1 MCDRSCKM
9 ENTQKK
15 IRSQSVQFLFTMLLF
30 FALAICALFTI
41 LFGAQVYQHIT
52 DRMEQNFTGTTAL
65 SYVANKV
72 RQGDENGAISV
83 VEIEGTSV
91 LKINQ
96 TYGDQIYSTLI
107 YYRDGQIK
115 ELFSQEDSGLTLN
128 DGMDIMKS
136 DGLTFKQVGEN
147 LLQVETLGDNG
158 GTMLLALRS
167 EEVGS

>member
-1 MCDRSCKM
+1 MEKNQKRS
-9 ENTQKK
+9 
-15 IRSQSVQFLFTMLLF
+15 RSQSVQFLFTMLLF

-72 RQGDENGAISV
+72 RQGDETGTVSV
-83 VEIEGTSV
+83 VEMEGTSV

-96 TYGDQIYSTLI
+96 TYGNQIYSTLI
-107 YYRDGQIK
+107 YYKDGQIK

-128 DGMDIMKS
+128 DGLDIMRS
-136 DGLTFKQVGEN
+136 DGLTFKQIGKN
-147 LLQVETLGDNG
+147 LLQVETSGVNG
-158 GTMLLALRS
+158 GKMLLALRS
-167 EEVGS
+167 EEAGS